1 MTDEGVAGLFHRL
14 EGKRSHYLV
23 HLGDGRGTAALVHTR
38 EPLEQ
43 IVRTVLGW
51 LDPATG
57 GPLAWTGDRFEFTLE
72 RETLDNG
79 YAGRL
84 VEPNVLHLGVR
95 SRSAGRGWTSW
106 SAPARYARL
115 GWPAPIDLDTADE
128 ATLRQ
133 LPGITALRARRLLD
147 HRAATGTLSSAALER
162 VPGLGPKVR
171 AGLARWVVRDHRG
184 SEPERTR

>member
-1 MTDEGVAGLFHRL
+1 MTDDLVSGLFHRL

-23 HLGDGRGTAALVHTR
+23 HLDGGRGTAALVGTR
-38 EPLEQ
+38 DPLEQ

-57 GPLAWTGDRFEFTLE
+57 GPLVWTDERFEFTLE

-84 VEPNVLHLGVR
+84 VEPDVLHVEVR

-106 SAPARYARL
+106 GGPSRYTRL
-115 GWPAPIDLDTADE
+115 VWPAPIDLDTADE

-147 HRAATGTLSSAALER
+147 HRAAAGALTLAELER
-162 VPGLGPKVR
+162 VPGFGPKVR
-171 AGLARWVVRDHRG
+171 AGLARWVVDGVPVTSRAR
-184 SEPERTR
+184 